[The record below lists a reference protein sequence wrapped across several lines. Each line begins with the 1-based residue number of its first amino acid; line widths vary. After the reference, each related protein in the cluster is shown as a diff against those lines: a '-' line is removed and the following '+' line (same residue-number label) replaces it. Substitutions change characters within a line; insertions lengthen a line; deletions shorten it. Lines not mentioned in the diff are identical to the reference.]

1 MTGGLRAARR
11 GLALLAVVWLGVA
24 VSGAESAG
32 GSSVLGGGGGAVDRG
47 AVLGRAPQWP
57 FRGIV
62 AHWIGEDGRGGLEY
76 WSGVTGEVVRVG
88 LGRGLGDLDCLQPVR
103 VGDGSV
109 RVEAQDHRGV
119 LASYGV
125 PWGDEAYP
133 LFPGRGIGGHRSS
146 GEGMLGSYLQ
156 GRLEVSTA
164 VEGFGLVRVASPEAE
179 AIYEPVGTRR
189 EGVGLVLGAVPAHVL
204 SEEEI
209 RESQAGAPEFGLV
222 GTDGFHYALG
232 VYPPEPRCAAD
243 AGYLVAG
250 DTGEVLACA
259 KDYGAPLR
267 GAAFVLPE
275 GSRGI
280 LERFALPEPVAAGE
294 CGPFDLGALA
304 PRPPQGGAQR

>member
-1 MTGGLRAARR
+1 M
-11 GLALLAVVWLGVA
+11 LAVVWLGVA
-24 VSGAESAG
+24 MSGVGSAVGSPVS
-32 GSSVLGGGGGAVDRG
+32 GGGGGAVDSE
-47 AVLGRAPQWP
+47 AALGRAPQWP

-62 AHWIGEDGRGGLEY
+62 TYREGGDGRGRLEY
-76 WSGVTGEVVRVG
+76 WSSVTGEVVRVG
-88 LGRGLGDLDCLQPVR
+88 LGPGFGDSDCLQPVR

-109 RVEAQDHRGV
+109 RVEGLDHVGG

-146 GEGMLGSYLQ
+146 GEGVLGSYLQ

-164 VEGFGLVRVASPEAE
+164 VDGFGLVRVASPEAE
-179 AIYEPVGTRR
+179 AVYEPVGTWR
-189 EGVGLVLGAVPAHVL
+189 EGVGLVLGTVPVQVL
-204 SEEEI
+204 SEEEL
-209 RESQAGAPEFGLV
+209 RESRAWVPEFRLI

-232 VYPPEPRCAAD
+232 VYPGEPRCPEG

-275 GSRGI
+275 GVRGI

-294 CGPFDLGALA
+294 CGPFDLAALA
-304 PRPPQGGAQR
+304 PRPQEGGAHR